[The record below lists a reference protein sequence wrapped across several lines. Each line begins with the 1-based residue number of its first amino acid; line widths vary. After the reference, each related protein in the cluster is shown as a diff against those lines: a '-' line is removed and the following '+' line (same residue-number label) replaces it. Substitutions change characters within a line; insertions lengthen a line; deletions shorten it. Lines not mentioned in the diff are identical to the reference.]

1 MSLKAFQSAAEIYG
15 GNSLADGNESQ
26 YAKVDWICVRKHRF
40 SASLFNVK
48 AGFWC
53 LKCKKEEEREEVTA
67 YAKEII
73 DLNGGKCLTTKKF
86 GFKDIISVQ
95 CGFGH
100 KWAIQAERVFYGSW
114 CKVCDKERKVS
125 EFLDRLHASG
135 WKIIGGKD
143 VDLDTIVKFS
153 CNKGHIFSKK
163 IYTFNMHYNCI
174 KCTAIE
180 IKSSYDRRVKE
191 LIQQNRGTHISG
203 TYVTG
208 MSRYKV
214 KCIEGHL
221 FEISAFTVLQGRW
234 CLKCYYNQIRKERKI
249 PIIYYQRIANE
260 KGGKLL
266 TTDKQ
271 FETEWPTLK
280 LKCSKNH
287 VWKTN
292 ASNIRAGHWCPRNEC
307 YNITPKPAW
316 SRVKYD
322 DYKKVAEKYGG
333 KLLSAPE
340 EVINGNS
347 LLKWEC
353 KSGHVFEILGVRVK
367 AGKWCKICYYENKRS
382 NVLIKYKKWAS
393 KRGITLLTSS
403 VTDSLVKAKLA
414 WKCQYGHEWQSTV
427 PNMKIKKV
435 CSQCREDEVNKK
447 HLLEVKKIANT
458 KGGECVSTTYLNNH
472 THLEFRCKNNH
483 TFFAN
488 ANNIKSGWWCKKCSR
503 APNVTI
509 EVFQELA
516 KSKGGELI
524 STQFINRDKL
534 MEWKCKEGHTFQLAG
549 RSVKRNNKWCPVCT
563 DGKKI
568 KIRPSGHKVSYTIA
582 DMQLL
587 ADKHNGFCLSKVY
600 KGSFYNW
607 QWQCESGHIWEA
619 RAAKIK
625 MGSWC
630 KICRYKENAI
640 ARRLP
645 LSDVKYLISEQGG
658 KLLST
663 ESTYFLNF
671 PQIKIRCA
679 IGHEWETNIKYIKY
693 GSWCPVCHYE
703 TISKKTRLPFSHY
716 QKLVKDKGG
725 KILSEEVE
733 YENSR
738 STITIK
744 CKKGHV
750 FNKICSLLQEGK
762 WCLEC
767 E

>member
-214 KCIEGHL
+214 RCSEGHL

-435 CSQCREDEVNKK
+435 CSQCREDEVNKSIYWR
-447 HLLEVKKIANT
+447 LKKLQIQRGA
-458 KGGECVSTTYLNNH
+458 S
-472 THLEFRCKNNH
+472 
-483 TFFAN
+483 
-488 ANNIKSGWWCKKCSR
+488 
-503 APNVTI
+503 
-509 EVFQELA
+509 VFQ
-516 KSKGGELI
+516 
-524 STQFINRDKL
+524 Q
-534 MEWKCKEGHTFQLAG
+534 
-549 RSVKRNNKWCPVCT
+549 
-563 DGKKI
+563 
-568 KIRPSGHKVSYTIA
+568 
-582 DMQLL
+582 
-587 ADKHNGFCLSKVY
+587 
-600 KGSFYNW
+600 
-607 QWQCESGHIWEA
+607 HI
-619 RAAKIK
+619 
-625 MGSWC
+625 
-630 KICRYKENAI
+630 
-640 ARRLP
+640 
-645 LSDVKYLISEQGG
+645 
-658 KLLST
+658 
-663 ESTYFLNF
+663 
-671 PQIKIRCA
+671 
-679 IGHEWETNIKYIKY
+679 
-693 GSWCPVCHYE
+693 
-703 TISKKTRLPFSHY
+703 
-716 QKLVKDKGG
+716 
-725 KILSEEVE
+725 
-733 YENSR
+733 
-738 STITIK
+738 
-744 CKKGHV
+744 
-750 FNKICSLLQEGK
+750 
-762 WCLEC
+762 
-767 E
+767 

>member
-1 MSLKAFQSAAEIYG
+1 M
-15 GNSLADGNESQ
+15 
-26 YAKVDWICVRKHRF
+26 
-40 SASLFNVK
+40 
-48 AGFWC
+48 
-53 LKCKKEEEREEVTA
+53 
-67 YAKEII
+67 
-73 DLNGGKCLTTKKF
+73 
-86 GFKDIISVQ
+86 
-95 CGFGH
+95 
-100 KWAIQAERVFYGSW
+100 
-114 CKVCDKERKVS
+114 
-125 EFLDRLHASG
+125 
-135 WKIIGGKD
+135 
-143 VDLDTIVKFS
+143 
-153 CNKGHIFSKK
+153 
-163 IYTFNMHYNCI
+163 
-174 KCTAIE
+174 
-180 IKSSYDRRVKE
+180 
-191 LIQQNRGTHISG
+191 
-203 TYVTG
+203 
-208 MSRYKV
+208 
-214 KCIEGHL
+214 
-221 FEISAFTVLQGRW
+221 
-234 CLKCYYNQIRKERKI
+234 
-249 PIIYYQRIANE
+249 
-260 KGGKLL
+260 
-266 TTDKQ
+266 
-271 FETEWPTLK
+271 
-280 LKCSKNH
+280 
-287 VWKTN
+287 
-292 ASNIRAGHWCPRNEC
+292 
-307 YNITPKPAW
+307 
-316 SRVKYD
+316 
-322 DYKKVAEKYGG
+322 AEKYGG

-427 PNMKIKKV
+427 HNMKIKKV

-767 E
+767 G